1 MNKFIKKNKTLLF
14 NLIETI
20 DSKKIEILAKNFKKF
35 KSNKKNKIIFL
46 GNGGSASICNHVTV
60 DLSKNV
66 E

>member
-20 DSKKIEILAKNFKKF
+20 DSKKIEILANFKKF
-35 KSNKKNKIIFL
+35 KSSKNNKIIFL

-60 DLSKNV
+60 DLSRML